1 MRTLSDVFAPGTAP
15 LPEGLRTL
23 QVSPGRTVEPGI
35 TVHANFTF
43 RNLGGGTATG
53 FRVRFRLPEGLT
65 YLVGT
70 ARIDDAPIDEHGGL
84 TSLLQGSGANI
95 GDVPAGGERRISL
108 AYSVAPTIENGTPIS
123 LPQAGHACVA
133 SDGTDIVSSAIV
145 DLGGSLVCAFQ
156 AHAER
161 AAE

>member
-1 MRTLSDVFAPGTAP
+1 MRTLTDVFASGTPP

-23 QVSPGRTVEPGI
+23 HVSPGRVVEPGM

-70 ARIDDAPIDEHGGL
+70 ARIDDEPIDEQGGL
-84 TSLLQGSGANI
+84 TSLLQGAGAQI
-95 GDVPAGGERRISL
+95 GDAASRSRTASRRRSRTERRSRCRPR
-108 AYSVAPTIENGTPIS
+108 SPRS
-123 LPQAGHACVA
+123 K
-133 SDGTDIVSSAIV
+133 
-145 DLGGSLVCAFQ
+145 F
-156 AHAER
+156 R
-161 AAE
+161 